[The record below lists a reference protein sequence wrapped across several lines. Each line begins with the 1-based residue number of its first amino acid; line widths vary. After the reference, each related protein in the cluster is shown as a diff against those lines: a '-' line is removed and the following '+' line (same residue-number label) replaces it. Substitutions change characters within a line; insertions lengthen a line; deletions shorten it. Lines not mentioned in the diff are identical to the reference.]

1 MVTEGDKMDNEQ
13 ASFSIE
19 KIFKVFL
26 DKWIIFAVLLVM
38 SVIACTVYIFGIAEE
53 YYTAST
59 TVYVTEEVTPEMNE
73 NANLTINEERAKDYK
88 IIATSNRVLDK
99 VRSKYPGMTINP
111 KRISVYE
118 HPETRI
124 LEISVK
130 DENAYNAAT
139 IVNEI
144 TRVMID
150 EVQDIISKNNIK
162 VIDFAETPSRPEKVN
177 PVVYYMLSVIASLFV
192 SIVLMMLIDAFD
204 NKVKGPED
212 CKERFDIPILG
223 VIPKY
228 LEDIVPENESK
239 E

>member
-1 MVTEGDKMDNEQ
+1 MDNEQ
-13 ASFSIE
+13 ISFGIE
-19 KIFKVFL
+19 KIFKIFL
-26 DKWIIFAVLLVM
+26 EKWIIFAILLVVCLM
-38 SVIACTVYIFGIAEE
+38 ACTVYVFGIADE

-73 NANLTINEERAKDYK
+73 NANLTVNEERAKDYK

-99 VRSKYPGMTINP
+99 VRSKYPNISINP
-111 KRISVYE
+111 KRVSVYE

-150 EVQDIISKNNIK
+150 EVHDIISKNNIK
-162 VIDFAETPSRPEKVN
+162 VIDFAETPTKPEKVKA
-177 PVVYYMLSVIASLFV
+177 VVYYMLAVIAALFI
-192 SIVLMMLIDAFD
+192 SIVIMMLIDTFD
-204 NKVKGPED
+204 NKIKGPED
-212 CKERFDIPILG
+212 CKEKFDIPILG